1 MAKPSAKELV
11 AKIEEAKGN
20 ISAIARAYHVSRT
33 AVYQWISSYETA
45 KAALRDQRETV
56 VDVAE
61 SVLYKRAIQDQ
72 NDASLFYILNNMKEA
87 RERGWGVQ
95 RFEHTGKDGGEV
107 ILKVVHD
114 R

>member
-1 MAKPSAKELV
+1 MAKPKAGELI

-33 AVYQWISSYETA
+33 AVYQWIESYPTA
-45 KAALRDQRETV
+45 REALDDQRELV
-56 VDVAE
+56 VDAAE

-72 NDASLFYILNNMKEA
+72 NDQSVFYILNNMKQA
-87 RERGWGVQ
+87 KDRGWGQVV
-95 RFEHTGKDGGEV
+95 EHKGTGDSGE
-107 ILKVVHD
+107 IIIKVVHD